1 MDIQFLIKFGKKEHL
16 DQLLNLGHIYIK
28 PTSYFKQNINH
39 GRFDK
44 TEGRLKLLN
53 VKNSYLEVRPKGES
67 EWKKLDMKSGK
78 IEYWHNVSE
87 FFIYS
92 LFHISEQET
101 REIEYYKLPAE
112 IRELGEFYL
121 FIKDPKAF
129 MNRMVKTLDRINLEC
144 AHGLIEY
151 YDENKNYDRLTLFHK
166 PEAYK
171 YQKEFRIVVNSKSQD
186 PLEFDIGSLRDIAE
200 ICHID
205 QYAGFQFKW

>member
-1 MDIQFLIKFGKKEHL
+1 
-16 DQLLNLGHIYIK
+16 
-28 PTSYFKQNINH
+28 
-39 GRFDK
+39 
-44 TEGRLKLLN
+44 
-53 VKNSYLEVRPKGES
+53 
-67 EWKKLDMKSGK
+67 
-78 IEYWHNVSE
+78 
-87 FFIYS
+87 
-92 LFHISEQET
+92 
-101 REIEYYKLPAE
+101 
-112 IRELGEFYL
+112 
-121 FIKDPKAF
+121 